1 MTHTLLAIDT
11 ATSAGSVALC
21 RDETLLGEILFNVR
35 GTHSERLMA
44 TIRQL
49 LAETG
54 LDLAQIDAFAVVRG
68 PGSFTGLRVGMAS
81 AQGLALATGR
91 PVIGVSSLQALA
103 MNLGEASLPVC
114 ALLDAR
120 KQEVYAGLF
129 HMRRRL
135 PLPLGPEQVVAP
147 ARLLPRLEGPL
158 LFVGEGARVYRGLI
172 EDHFGAQAHFASW
185 PLNLPRASMAA
196 ALALERLRLG
206 ERPTLHEL
214 KPAYIRA
221 SEAEISLNL
230 KQVKEISNADS

>member
-1 MTHTLLAIDT
+1 MTRTLLAIDT

-21 RDETLLGEILFNVR
+21 RDEALLGEILFNVR

-44 TIRQL
+44 TVRQL
-49 LAETG
+49 LVESG
-54 LDLAQIDAFAVVRG
+54 LGLADIDAFAVVHG

-103 MNLGEASLPVC
+103 MNLGEAQLPVC

-129 HMRRRL
+129 RMRRQH
-135 PLPLGPEQVVAP
+135 PLPLGPEQVIAP
-147 ARLLPRLEGPL
+147 AKLLPLLEGPL

-172 EDHFGAQAHFASW
+172 EDHFGAQAHFAPW
-185 PLNLPRASMAA
+185 PLNLPRASMVA

-206 ERPTLHEL
+206 ERPGLHAL

-221 SEAEISLNL
+221 SEAEIAMNL
-230 KQVKEISNADS
+230 KQLKEIAGLDC

>member
-1 MTHTLLAIDT
+1 MTRTLLAIDT

-44 TIRQL
+44 TVRQL
-49 LAETG
+49 LVETG
-54 LDLAQIDAFAVVRG
+54 LSLAEVDAFAVVHG

-91 PVIGVSSLQALA
+91 PVIGVSSLQVLA
-103 MNLGEASLPVC
+103 MNLGEAQMPVC

-129 HMRRRL
+129 RMRRQH
-135 PLPLGPEQVVAP
+135 PQPLGPEQVIAP
-147 ARLLPRLEGPL
+147 AKLLPRLEGPL
-158 LFVGEGARVYRGLI
+158 LFVGEGARVYRVLI
-172 EDHFGAQAHFASW
+172 EAHFGAQAHFAPW

-196 ALALERLRLG
+196 ALALERLRLAEDTG
-206 ERPTLHEL
+206 PHAL

-230 KQVKEISNADS
+230 KQLKEIPNSNS